1 MDKGVQPECL
11 TLRNIT
17 SDQCFM
23 QDHGQEHYK
32 NNATSGQYFMV
43 DPGQERP
50 QDSQTNSRTIYFAY
64 LLSLS
69 LSIIIII
76 IFINVIIFVIN
87 TVIWYL

>member
-1 MDKGVQPECL
+1 
-11 TLRNIT
+11 
-17 SDQCFM
+17 M

-32 NNATSGQYFMV
+32 NNATSGQYFML

-64 LLSLS
+64 LLS
-69 LSIIIII
+69 IIIVII